1 MLREVLFAKIHR
13 AVVTGCDPSYMGSV
27 TIDPDLLDA
36 TGMVINEKVLVA
48 DCENGAR
55 FESYIFEGKRGSG
68 EVRVNG
74 AAANRTREGH
84 HVLIMSFAQ
93 MTPDEM
99 RQHRPK
105 VVICDEHN
113 AIAEL
118 IEYSPAEA
126 LREITTPSGINS

>member
-13 AVVTGCDPSYMGSV
+13 AVVTGCDPSYIGSV

-55 FESYIFEGKRGSG
+55 FESYIFQGERGSG
-68 EVRVNG
+68 QVRVNG
-74 AAANRTREGH
+74 AAANLTRNGH
-84 HVLIMSFAQ
+84 HILIMSFAQ

-99 RQHRPK
+99 QQHRPK

-126 LREITTPSGINS
+126 LMEITSPSGIDS

>member
-1 MLREVLFAKIHR
+1 MLRQVLFAKIHR
-13 AVVTGCDPSYMGSV
+13 AVVTGCDPNYMGSI
-27 TIDPDLLDA
+27 TIDPQLLDA

-48 DCENGAR
+48 DCENGSR
-55 FESYIFEGKRGSG
+55 FESYIFEGERGSR

-74 AAANRTREGH
+74 AAANLTGEGH
-84 HVLIMSFAQ
+84 HLLIMSFAQ

-99 RQHRPK
+99 QLHRPK

-118 IEYSPAEA
+118 IEYSPAQA
-126 LREITTPSGINS
+126 LMEITAPSGIDL

>member
-36 TGMVINEKVLVA
+36 TGMVVNEKVLVA

-55 FESYIFEGKRGSG
+55 FESYIFQGERGSG
-68 EVRVNG
+68 QVRVNG
-74 AAANRTREGH
+74 AAANLTRNGH
-84 HVLIMSFAQ
+84 HILIMSFAQ

-118 IEYSPAEA
+118 IEYSPAQA
-126 LREITTPSGINS
+126 LAAMADMSH